1 MKWYQLDIPSVL
13 EECKTRPEGLTAQE
27 VEERLTQFGPNSL
40 PEEVGL
46 SRLKILLHQFK
57 SPLIY
62 ILIVAAIVTALLGEF
77 IDTGVIVAV
86 VILNAVVGYFQEYKA
101 ETSVRALKSMVVA
114 RARVIRE
121 GKEGEIATED
131 LVPGDIVLLA
141 SGAKVPADL
150 RLVEVTEL
158 RAEEA
163 ALTGESVP
171 VEKTTEANSRRQP
184 HCR

>member
-1 MKWYQLDIPSVL
+1 MRWYQLDTSAVFTEL
-13 EECKTRPEGLTAQE
+13 KTRPKGLTAQE
-27 VEERLTQFGPNSL
+27 VEERLTQLGPNSL
-40 PEEVGL
+40 PEEAGL

-86 VILNAVVGYFQEYKA
+86 VILNAIVGYFQEYKA

-158 RAEEA
+158 RPKRQPSPGN
-163 ALTGESVP
+163 LFL
-171 VEKTTEANSRRQP
+171 SRRRQAY
-184 HCR
+184 CRRTSDGR